1 MSLRNFTFSESKKGG
16 LKRLIVNSAEGF
28 EQFDLSDPV
37 TLVCL
42 AIRGYEEQVET
53 DFDEIE
59 EIVKQ
64 ENAVENDNFQLNNSI
79 EQLQRQISS
88 IKAKQEEFEL
98 AKLYL
103 DNVKEANERNQ
114 LMINEQLRQKLDL
127 LENLNS
133 QFNFAKRANELDTR
147 VKEVEKKTLNL
158 ESKLATASRE
168 RSRSASTS
176 TKPVVAVAKK
186 PVPLIRTTRSGVL
199 PKVDTGAVKKK

>member
-1 MSLRNFTFSESKKGG
+1 MSLRSFTFSESKKGG

-28 EQFDLSDPV
+28 EDFDLSDPV
-37 TLVCL
+37 TLACL
-42 AIRGYEEQVET
+42 AIRGYEEQVES
-53 DFDEIE
+53 DLDEIE

-64 ENAVENDNFQLNNSI
+64 EHAVETDNSELNNTI
-79 EQLQRQISS
+79 EQLHRQISA
-88 IKAKQEEFEL
+88 IKSKQEEFEL

-133 QFNFAKRANELDTR
+133 QFNFAKRANELDNR

-158 ESKLATASRE
+158 ESRLVTASSE

-176 TKPVVAVAKK
+176 TKPVITVKK
-186 PVPLIRTTRSGVL
+186 PTALTRTTRSSVL
-199 PKVDTGAVKKK
+199 PKVDSGAVKKK